1 MIASLKSVLTA
12 GVAVAALGLSAFA
25 APITVSS
32 TVDQSGYLGGQN
44 LPTYPL
50 TGDPVTGLGGGFD
63 FSGQGAN
70 GITSI
75 DSLTITVASIN
86 DGDTGTGDY
95 DFNNL
100 FLGLNGVNTGIA
112 LNGLLNGQIAS
123 VSVTGAPNAASTTA
137 LLAAL
142 QAGTPIS
149 GSIIDISPAN
159 GTPAGDILGIS
170 RLGQATLTIN
180 GQTSVVGVPVP
191 AAAFLAP
198 LGAVGA
204 GIYARRFRRAK

>member
-1 MIASLKSVLTA
+1 MIASIKSVLTA

-32 TVDQSGYLGGQN
+32 TVDQSGYLDNQN
-44 LPTYPL
+44 KPSYPL

-75 DSLTITVASIN
+75 DSLTITVSSIN

-112 LNGLLNGQIAS
+112 LNGLLNGQFAS

-142 QAGTPIS
+142 TAGTPIS
-149 GSIIDISPAN
+149 GSIIDTTPGNSPAN
-159 GTPAGDILGIS
+159 DILGIS

-198 LGAVGA
+198 LGAIGA
-204 GIYARRFRRAK
+204 GI